1 MKISIITIN
10 YNNKA
15 GLEKTIDSVR
25 SQTDKNFE
33 YIVIDGGSDD
43 GSVEVIHKNE
53 DIVDIWVSEHDK
65 GIYNAMNKGVNR
77 ASGEYCLFLNSGDFL
92 HAPDVMEKVLVENL
106 ESDLIFGR
114 VENFFPDG
122 KKKLYVPR
130 NEMTLMWVIR
140 TGIHHAGSFI
150 RTSLMKKYPY
160 DESLKICSDR
170 KFFVQALI
178 LDNCTFQNL
187 DFIVSDFEMGGVS
200 NTDNSLTIS
209 EYWQVMEDLFP
220 PRLVKDYRKSNEVIM
235 DMSSHLVLCRYKIV
249 SFVCRL
255 NIFIIK
261 FFRLILGSKIYCS

>member
-1 MKISIITIN
+1 MKVSIITIN

-15 GLEKTIDSVR
+15 GLEKTIASVR

-43 GSVEVIHKNE
+43 GSVDVIRKNE
-53 DIVDIWVSEHDK
+53 DVVDLWISEPDK
-65 GIYNAMNKGVNR
+65 GIYNAMNKGVDK

-92 HAPDVMEKVLVENL
+92 HGPDVMDKVLAEDL
-106 ESDLIFGR
+106 DADLIFGR

-122 KKKLYVPR
+122 KKQIYVPR
-130 NEMTLMWVIR
+130 DEMTLMWVIR

-170 KFFVQALI
+170 KFFVQTLI
-178 LDNCTFQNL
+178 LDNCTFRNL
-187 DFIVSDFEMGGVS
+187 DFIVCDFEMGGVS
-200 NTDNSLTIS
+200 SANNSLTIS
-209 EYWQVMEDLFP
+209 EYWKVMEELFP
-220 PRLVKDYRKSNEVIM
+220 PRLVADYRKSNEMIM
-235 DMSSHLVLCRYKIV
+235 DMSSRLVLCRYRVV

-261 FFRLILGSKIYCS
+261 FFRLILGSKIYRS